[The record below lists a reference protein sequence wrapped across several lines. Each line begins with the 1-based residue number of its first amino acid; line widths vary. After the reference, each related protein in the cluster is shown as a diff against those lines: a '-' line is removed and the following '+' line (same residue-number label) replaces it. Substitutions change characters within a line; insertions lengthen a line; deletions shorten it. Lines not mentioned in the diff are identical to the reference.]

1 MSRRPLPPAA
11 LPHPI
16 PLSPARS
23 FCSARAKPGLELY
36 ELVMANERTWK
47 PEAEVR
53 AGLLRLWQ
61 VMQACVE
68 RGFRQTG
75 LLPGVLK
82 VRRRAPK
89 LYRILTESQAHRR
102 SRSTSWTG

>member
-1 MSRRPLPPAA
+1 MGW
-11 LPHPI
+11 
-16 PLSPARS
+16 RS
-23 FCSARAKPGLELY
+23 Y
-36 ELVMANERTWK
+36 ELVLANERTWRS
-47 PEAEVR
+47 EEQIR
-53 AGLLRLWQ
+53 AGLLHLWK

-89 LYRILTESQAHRR
+89 MYRMLTESKQVAI
-102 SRSTSWTG
+102 RSTSWTG